1 MTDTNEMTEV
11 EAGAERGGVLRSL
24 RPYLP
29 GRADAEALLAGSGEI
44 GRRTGRWITTGRW
57 TAAGEK
63 PKPEATPGEKPK
75 ISLSKLLKKD
85 DDGAPAGETVPGEQ
99 GEKPWHGPL
108 KRLAALAFAV
118 YAAAYLV
125 RSTPPLLTGIVLG
138 WCVTAWVL
146 SPTPARPVADDGADV
161 DGLEEEFDGD
171 ADDDQEHDAAAGV
184 EDDESLPSPTVDPR
198 AAVLAL
204 VPPLAGDRL
213 GVHVDEL
220 LSAAHRQGLLR
231 GWAKGDLRAWLE
243 EGGTPTGDL
252 NLARPDLGRRCTRAG
267 VRLADLPATP
277 SHTVT
282 TPAES
287 APQAAP
293 AGGGEDSPPP
303 APTPPSPAR
312 VGV

>member
-1 MTDTNEMTEV
+1 MTDATNDATET
-11 EAGAERGGVLRSL
+11 ERGGVLWSL

-63 PKPEATPGEKPK
+63 PKPKTPAAGEKPK

-85 DDGAPAGETVPGEQ
+85 DDGAVPGEQ
-99 GEKPWHGPL
+99 ERGEQDEKPWHGPL
-108 KRLAALAFAV
+108 RRLGILAFAV

-138 WCVTAWVL
+138 WCITAWVL
-146 SPTPARPVADDGADV
+146 SPSPARPAADADADAE

-171 ADDDQEHDAAAGV
+171 ADDDQEHDAAADI
-184 EDDESLPSPTVDPR
+184 EDGDPLPSPTDTR

-220 LSAAHRQGLLR
+220 LTAAHRQGLLR
-231 GWAKGDLRAWLE
+231 GWAKGDLRAFLE

-267 VRLADLPATP
+267 VRLADLPAAP

-293 AGGGEDSPPP
+293 GNRSEDSPPP
-303 APTPPSPAR
+303 APTPPSQPR